1 MRIHFNDQHHLAG
14 EIELNLYRWLRMNKN
29 RKRININL
37 YEYNAA
43 DSLHM

>member
-1 MRIHFNDQHHLAG
+1 MRIYFNDEHHSAG

-29 RKRININL
+29 IKRINIDL
-37 YEYNAA
+37 YGNNAA